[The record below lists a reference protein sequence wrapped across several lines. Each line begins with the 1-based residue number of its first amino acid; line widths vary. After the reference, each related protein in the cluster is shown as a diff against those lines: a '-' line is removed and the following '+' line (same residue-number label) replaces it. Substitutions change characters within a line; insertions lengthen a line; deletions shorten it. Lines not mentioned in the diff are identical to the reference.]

1 LNYSLPPVNTL
12 WKSAFWVCTV
22 AVLVLSLAPTAPEL
36 PTTGW
41 DKSNHFLGFITLA
54 VLGLQAYPKRSM
66 ALFLGL
72 LLFGGLIEIL
82 QSFTTYRFA
91 EWVDWIADGIGVLAG
106 YGLDWVLR
114 RRSPPCLRP

>member
-1 LNYSLPPVNTL
+1 MIYPLPPANTL
-12 WKSAFWVCTV
+12 WKSAFWICAA

-54 VLGLQAYPKRSM
+54 VLGLQGYPKRSM

-72 LLFGGLIEIL
+72 LFFGGLIEIL
-82 QSFTTYRFA
+82 QSFTTYRLA
-91 EWVDWIADGIGVLAG
+91 EWADWLADGVGVMAG
-106 YGLDWVLR
+106 YALNLTR
-114 RRSPPCLRP
+114 RRLSLLRP